1 MDERILTTEEVADLH
16 ASGSGHM
23 LMLKDSH
30 EALRR
35 AWANAEARAIH
46 NKDLAD
52 SLRAESDSWRRTLE
66 KVTAERDRLVQTV
79 IEYLDNRPDDELGM
93 KRQWDKFYPIARK
106 LEQMLGV
113 EDGRWG

>member
-1 MDERILTTEEVADLH
+1 MAERILTTEEVERIRNDKRPITRESMADVF
-16 ASGSGHM
+16 
-23 LMLKDSH
+23 
-30 EALRR
+30 E
-35 AWANAEARAIH
+35 
-46 NKDLAD
+46 
-52 SLRAESDSWRRTLE
+52 TLE
-66 KVTAERDRLVQTV
+66 TLRAERDRLVQTV